1 MYSEEM
7 FLNSHNRS
15 FVLSLSALP
24 KTAILIIMIR
34 TILVILYMSSMSF
47 LLGCDGGGNGAEAK
61 TAVKT
66 GVVNEKQAAASAGTL
81 FAKEITKQPCDL
93 LTPNA
98 VAAVAGVDQSALE
111 QNAMASMCLYSW
123 DGGQAHLSN
132 LRTSKKVEF
141 ARERFENSYR
151 NQTGEEVAQG
161 MAKIDAEL
169 EKQKDEGKT
178 EVDPQQA
185 KVVTGAMSGMLSGGL
200 QYEDIPGLGDI
211 ARFEITRTETQFG
224 GKTFV
229 SYANALNVLTGNL
242 KFTVSFSRDGEPKLY
257 RDESVALAEAV
268 LEKLPD

>member
-1 MYSEEM
+1 M
-7 FLNSHNRS
+7 
-15 FVLSLSALP
+15 SL
-24 KTAILIIMIR
+24 
-34 TILVILYMSSMSF
+34 
-47 LLGCDGGGNGAEAK
+47 LLGCDGDGNGAEVK

-66 GVVNEKQAAASAGTL
+66 AVVNDKRPAASAGTL
-81 FAKEITKQPCDL
+81 FGKEIARQPCDL
-93 LTPNA
+93 LTLNA
-98 VAAVAGVDQSALE
+98 VAAVAGVDSSALE
-111 QNAMASMCLYSW
+111 QSAMASMCLYSW

-151 NQTGEEVAQG
+151 NQTGEEVAQS
-161 MAKIDAEL
+161 MAKIDAEI

-185 KVVTGAMSGMLSGGL
+185 KVITGAMSGMLSGGL

-257 RDESVALAEAV
+257 REESVALAEAV
-268 LEKLPD
+268 LKKLSD

>member
-1 MYSEEM
+1 MI
-7 FLNSHNRS
+7 RI
-15 FVLSLSALP
+15 
-24 KTAILIIMIR
+24 ILI
-34 TILVILYMSSMSF
+34 ILYMSSMSF
-47 LLGCDGGGNGAEAK
+47 LLACDGGGNGAEVK
-61 TAVKT
+61 TAAK
-66 GVVNEKQAAASAGTL
+66 AGAVDEQRPVSSSDTL
-81 FAKEITKQPCDL
+81 YDQEITRQSCDF

-98 VAAVAGVDQSALE
+98 VAAVAGVNPSTLDQS
-111 QNAMASMCLYSW
+111 AMASMCFYSW

-141 ARERFENSYR
+141 ARESFENSYR
-151 NQTGEEVAQG
+151 NQTGEEVAQS

-185 KVVTGAMSGMLSGGL
+185 KVVTGAMSEMLSGGL

-224 GKTFV
+224 GNTFV

-257 RDESVALAEAV
+257 RDESIALAEAV
-268 LEKLPD
+268 LEKLQD

>member
-1 MYSEEM
+1 MM
-7 FLNSHNRS
+7 
-15 FVLSLSALP
+15 
-24 KTAILIIMIR
+24 R
-34 TILVILYMSSMSF
+34 TILIVLYMSAMSL
-47 LLGCDGGGNGAEAK
+47 LLGCDSDDSGAEVK

-66 GVVNEKQAAASAGTL
+66 AVVNEKHPAASAGTL

-98 VAAVAGVDQSALE
+98 VAAVAGVNSSALE
-111 QNAMASMCLYSW
+111 QSALASMCLYSW
-123 DGGQAHLSN
+123 DGGQAQLSN

-141 ARERFENSYR
+141 ARERFENSYQ
-151 NQTGEEVAQG
+151 NQTGEEVAQS

-169 EKQKDEGKT
+169 KKQQDEGKT
-178 EVDPQQA
+178 DVDAQHA
-185 KVVTGAMSGMLSGGL
+185 KVVTGAMSESLSGGL

-224 GKTFV
+224 GQTIV
-229 SYANALNVLTGNL
+229 SYANLLNVLTGNL

-268 LEKLPD
+268 LEKLTD